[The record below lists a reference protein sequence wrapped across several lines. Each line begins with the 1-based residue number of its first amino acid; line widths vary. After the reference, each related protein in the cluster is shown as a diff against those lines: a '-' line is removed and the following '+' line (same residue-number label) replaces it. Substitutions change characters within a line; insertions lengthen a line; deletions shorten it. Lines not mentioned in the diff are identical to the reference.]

1 MGIRRPF
8 NESMLAALRWI
19 PSEQVLRQL
28 AIQMKLDPTYVPP
41 KNLGTLRW
49 HVLTERG
56 DFEILTTARFWFDTR
71 ERRGGGSAI
80 DLAMHLLGVSFVEAV
95 RRLSGERAPVDVHR
109 VPPRGAGDQ
118 PCVNGQTEMKP
129 FHRWRKGR
137 RVQ

>member
-8 NESMLAALRWI
+8 NESMLAALRRI

-28 AIQMKLDPTYVPP
+28 AIQMKLDPTYVPR